1 VSNVSPSDG
10 TTIALPRHSFKREV
24 EDLDAL
30 IVEAGGTLGARI
42 CNRGKYLSV
51 NRRSRAEEL
60 LDRWDWRHGSL

>member
-30 IVEAGGTLGARI
+30 IVEAGGTSGARDLQPREI
-42 CNRGKYLSV
+42 PVGESAFES
-51 NRRSRAEEL
+51 RRAA
-60 LDRWDWRHGSL
+60 